1 MNLFK
6 RHKGITLIAL
16 IITIIVLLILAGVTI
31 AMVVGDNGILKRSN
45 EAKDETTIA
54 KIQEEVDLAVADL
67 VIEYQTRNHVTSNSN
82 SDDQVKAMDEILVA
96 VNESDVTPSPI
107 LDEENDEEP
116 GLNSGSESDVTNPSL
131 ISGSESDYIS
141 DGSDENITP
150 GTAGAYVAEQK
161 ARLESKL
168 GYEISF
174 TGRKIT
180 VVDSGSGLD
189 TSGVMEDS
197 GHIVWNGRYVAGS
210 GANSSSGGNGTSG
223 NSSGSGDGSSSGGSS
238 SQIVGIHPETYGKYV
253 DIGVD
258 INGDS
263 NTTNDFRVFLNDGS
277 NVYLIAADY
286 VPYSML
292 PYSKGNNTT
301 NGHALNKITDY
312 KVYFSNILNDYSG
325 SSDIVSNF
333 SSQLSTYH
341 KWVNNNQ
348 TGTYASKTNV
358 KATAYTL
365 DKTAWNY
372 IYKTNN
378 NSSYVDYVVG
388 GPTLEQFAAS
398 YNAVHTTTADQIFY
412 SESGN
417 TGYYVKKG
425 AAPTTEIYD
434 TFSTADNNLYFI
446 TSTSKA
452 SGAWLA
458 SPSAYRED
466 CVMDAGYIGI
476 VGSNDYSYN
485 RIGLRPLV
493 SLKSGISLA
502 DSNSDGVYDFN

>member
-1 MNLFK
+1 MFISK
-6 RHKGITLIAL
+6 FRGRKGITLIAL
-16 IITIIVLLILAGVTI
+16 VITIIVLLILAGVTI

-197 GHIVWNGRYVAGS
+197 GHIVWNGKYVAGS
-210 GANSSSGGNGTSG
+210 GANSSGESSTTGGTTTPEVSPSPSPSPTTTPTASAINASNYGQTVNYSTTLNGVELTNWKLFYQTGNYVWLIYGDYLENAAIPAGTNISKNGYRVYASSNRSDLINYLTTKSNWSSLLSGT
-223 NSSGSGDGSSSGGSS
+223 
-238 SQIVGIHPETYGKYV
+238 
-253 DIGVD
+253 
-258 INGDS
+258 INGKAIDYTSSTEPKITAMGSPTMELYRDS
-263 NTTNDFRVFLNDGS
+263 WNAKYPNTESYTTNQL
-277 NVYLIAADY
+277 YIA
-286 VPYSML
+286 PM
-292 PYSKGNNTT
+292 
-301 NGHALNKITDY
+301 
-312 KVYFSNILNDYSG
+312 
-325 SSDIVSNF
+325 
-333 SSQLSTYH
+333 
-341 KWVNNNQ
+341 
-348 TGTYASKTNV
+348 
-358 KATAYTL
+358 ATAQSDGL
-365 DKTAWNY
+365 
-372 IYKTNN
+372 
-378 NSSYVDYVVG
+378 
-388 GPTLEQFAAS
+388 
-398 YNAVHTTTADQIFY
+398 
-412 SESGN
+412 
-417 TGYYVKKG
+417 TGYYVSRTNP
-425 AAPTTEIYD
+425 A
-434 TFSTADNNLYFI
+434 
-446 TSTSKA
+446 TSTSVQM
-452 SGAWLA
+452 SGSQGYPDATHADPLYYPHAGSSSWYSTSGFWLA
-458 SPSAYRED
+458 SPSAYHAGS
-466 CVMDAGYIGI
+466 VMRVNFGGYVDFG
-476 VGSNDYSYN
+476 GYN
-485 RIGLRPLV
+485 NTGYACRPVVCLPSSV
-493 SLKSGISLA
+493 VL
-502 DSNSDGVYDFN
+502 N